1 MKMPNPNLTLSESD
15 DIVEPAGP
23 TFKIFSGALK
33 AFIREDA
40 NGVSRKMLSCTASST
55 SEDLHGDNMSDACVM
70 DMAPQAKAKS
80 MTIFLNHSYKWPEDI
95 AGKTVDARVVQ
106 RMSGAER
113 FFDLDLEI
121 ELNESNPRAVESW
134 SAIKEQG
141 IKAGISIG
149 AMIKDYAFKNEDE
162 GFWGGLEIKAVDLLE
177 ASIVGIP
184 ANQRSWVVNGI
195 EALGAPKAIIR
206 KAVGLPEKPTMK
218 TKDAPPPEPIVEQ
231 PETKVAAFVIL
242 DKDGNDITDTV
253 TITSKDV
260 EVDITLDGTVTL
272 AGDDA
277 AASPDETET
286 PEPEPSEDDPAEDH
300 SSVEAAADAVATL
313 KSTGK
318 VDESLLEIVMS
329 FLEGATEEV
338 ASLRKALLAK
348 DEELAQAR
356 QDAQEAVLAVE
367 ALAKTP
373 IGRKAQFAG
382 QIETFQSRYSGLYDE
397 GLLKLLDERTPNTN
411 E

>member
-80 MTIFLNHSYKWPEDI
+80 M
-95 AGKTVDARVVQ
+95 TVDARVVQ